1 MSVSVMGLR
10 GVIRG
15 RTIELEQEPPLPDG
29 TQVEVDLHP
38 AIDSLFDRLCALWQ
52 LTPTEPLPSL
62 EEARQQAARAL
73 APSKASQLVQAMR
86 QE

>member
-1 MSVSVMGLR
+1 MGLR

-15 RTIELEQEPPLPDG
+15 RTIELEQEPPLPNG
-29 TQVEVDLHP
+29 TQVEVELHP
-38 AIDSLFDRLCALWQ
+38 ATDPLFDQLCALWQ

-62 EEARQQAARAL
+62 EEARQQAAQAL
-73 APSKASQLVQAMR
+73 APRKASQLIQAMR